1 MFTAILNAIVAIPEL
16 IKQIQSLIQYFEKM
30 QVEQRL
36 QRIEDSFSKIEAAQT
51 KQEMKDAAKDLQHSI
66 SG

>member
-1 MFTAILNAIVAIPEL
+1 MLTAILNAIVAIPEL
-16 IKQIQSLIQYFEKM
+16 IKQIQNLIQFFDKM

-36 QRIEDSFSKIEAAQT
+36 QNIEEAFTKIQAAQT